1 MSYAARITDA
11 MRQAGIY
18 VGHILKGE
26 KPAEMSVQSADQI
39 LVRHQP
45 ADDQDARHRN
55 PATVLALRGPP
66 ARHHFSARRVDTP
79 KRDTGSGPQRQR
91 AEMALSPSH
100 LALGDWPR

>member
-26 KPAEMSVQSADQI
+26 KPAEMPVQSADQI
-39 LVRHQP
+39 LVRHQS

-55 PATVLALRGPP
+55 PATVLACEG
-66 ARHHFSARRVDTP
+66 HHFSARRVDTP